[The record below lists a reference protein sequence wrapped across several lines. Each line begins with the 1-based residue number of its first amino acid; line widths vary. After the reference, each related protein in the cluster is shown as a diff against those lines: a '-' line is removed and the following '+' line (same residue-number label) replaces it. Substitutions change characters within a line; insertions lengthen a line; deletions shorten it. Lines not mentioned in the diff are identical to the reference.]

1 MTLKEFAE
9 VYNLPYTTVWQASY
23 DVKPRSTEYR
33 NKDFDEEELY
43 KSVTHMLSQ
52 RSLEK
57 ARQAGLINEQ
67 REKVRQIHRERN
79 VTIF

>member
-1 MTLKEFAE
+1 VTLKEFAKQ
-9 VYNLPYTTVWQASY
+9 YNLPYTTVWQASY
-23 DVKPRSTEYR
+23 DVKPASTEYR

-43 KSVTHMLSQ
+43 QSVIHLLSR

-67 REKVRQIHRERN
+67 REKVRRIHRERN
-79 VTIF
+79 VTVF